1 VVSGPVVVL
10 GVVLAGL
17 VARRRHTDASLTEQQ
32 RRRASEIGRVLAR
45 HGLGWVLGP
54 SGVGRALPY
63 HRGLFGHPRR
73 ALPYTRPEHVR
84 LALED
89 LGPTFVKLGQIL
101 SSRADL
107 LPPRY
112 QAELARLHDAAP
124 AEPWPAVLTVLD
136 RELAAPAAE
145 VFASIDPTPLA
156 AASIGQAHAAV
167 LHDGTDVVVKVRRPG
182 ALRRVQAD
190 LDLVESLAT
199 RISRRFDLAARYDVV
214 GLSREFAATLRA
226 ELDYAAEAANVERF
240 AENFAGDPNVHIPRV
255 YRELST
261 TRVLT
266 LERLRGIKVDDLD
279 GLAAAGIDRQ
289 HLARRAARLTLQMV
303 YRDGFFHADPHP
315 GNFFIEPDGTIGLVD
330 FGMVGTVDDATRGQL
345 TRALFAV
352 AARDGDTLVD
362 AFLTLGFAGGAT
374 VGRTAL
380 RDDLAALFASQLE
393 RPLGDIVIA
402 DLFQAALAMVRHHHL
417 VLPTSLA
424 LLLKTMV
431 MSEGLGARLDPSFRL
446 MDAVMEFASNQ

>member
-1 VVSGPVVVL
+1 MAGA
-10 GVVLAGL
+10 GVALAGAL
-17 VARRRHTDASLTEQQ
+17 ARRLRPSAGADPQQ
-32 RRRASEIGRVLAR
+32 RRRAREIGRVLAR

-54 SGVGRALPY
+54 TSVGRLVPY
-63 HRGLFGHPRR
+63 HRGLFGHARR

-124 AEPWPAVLTVLD
+124 AEPWPAVRAVLD
-136 RELAAPAAE
+136 RELRSPATE
-145 VFASIDPTPLA
+145 VFARIDPTPLA

-167 LHDGTDVVVKVRRPG
+167 LLDGTEVVVKVRRP
-182 ALRRVQAD
+182 AAIQQVQSDLR
-190 LDLVESLAT
+190 LVGSLAD
-199 RISRRFDLAARYDVV
+199 RVSRRFGAAARYDIV

-226 ELDYAAEAANVERF
+226 ELDYRAEAANAERF
-240 AENFAGDPNVHIPRV
+240 AENFAGDPAVHIPRV

-261 TRVLT
+261 AQVLT
-266 LERLRGIKVDDLD
+266 LERVRGVKVDDVD
-279 GLAAAGIDRQ
+279 GLAAAGIDRRR
-289 HLARRAARLTLQMV
+289 LAHRAARLTLQMV

-315 GNFFIEPDGTIGLVD
+315 GNLFVEPDGTIGLID
-330 FGMVGTVDDATRGQL
+330 FGMVGTIDAATRSQL
-345 TRALFAV
+345 GRALVAV
-352 AARDGDTLVD
+352 AVRDGDALVD
-362 AFLTLGFAGGAT
+362 AFLTLGFAGEA
-374 VGRTAL
+374 VERAAL
-380 RDDLAALFASQLE
+380 RDDLAALFAVQLE

-402 DLFQAALAMVRHHHL
+402 DLFQDALALVRHHHL

-431 MSEGLGARLDPSFRL
+431 MSEGLGARLDPTFRL
-446 MDAVMEFASNQ
+446 MDAVVEFASGS